1 MAALTDYME
10 NKLVDFLF
18 RGQSLNLPASLYVG
32 LFLSSGT
39 DAAPGLEVTGEGY
52 ARVAVARSLGA
63 WAGTQGAGSV
73 TASSGSTGQT
83 SNNADILFGLPTK
96 AWGTVTH
103 FGIFDA
109 ATGGNMLIYGP
120 LSASKIINAGDDA
133 PLFPAGALV
142 YSIDN

>member
-1 MAALTDYME
+1 MAALTDCME

-18 RGQSLNLPASLYVG
+18 RGQMPDLPGAIYVG

-52 ARVAVARSLGA
+52 ARVAVARSLDA
-63 WAGTQGAGSV
+63 WAGTQGAGTV
-73 TASSGSTGQT
+73 EPSSGDSGQT
-83 SNNADILFGLPTK
+83 SNNADILFGLPTE

>member
-1 MAALTDYME
+1 MAALRDYME
-10 NKLVDFLF
+10 NKLVDCIF
-18 RGQSLNLPASLYVG
+18 RGQAPELPAALYVG

-39 DAAPGLEVTGEGY
+39 DAAPGLEVSGEGY
-52 ARVAVARSLGA
+52 ARVAVPRSPAA
-63 WAGTQGAGSV
+63 WAGTQGAGTV
-73 TASSGSTGQT
+73 EPSSGGSGRT
-83 SNNADILFGLPTK
+83 SNNADIIFGLPTE

-103 FGIFDA
+103 FGVFDA

-120 LSASKIINAGDDA
+120 LSASKIVNAGDDA

>member
-1 MAALTDYME
+1 MAALTDYFE
-10 NKLVDFLF
+10 NKLVDYIF
-18 RGQSLNLPASLYVG
+18 RGQTLDLPDTLYVG

-39 DAAPGLEVTGEGY
+39 DAGPGLEVSGEGY

-63 WAGTQGAGSV
+63 WAGTQGAGTV
-73 TASSGSTGQT
+73 EASQGDSGQT
-83 SNNADILFGLPTK
+83 SNNADIIYGLPVD

-109 ATGGNMLIYGP
+109 ATGDNMLIYGP